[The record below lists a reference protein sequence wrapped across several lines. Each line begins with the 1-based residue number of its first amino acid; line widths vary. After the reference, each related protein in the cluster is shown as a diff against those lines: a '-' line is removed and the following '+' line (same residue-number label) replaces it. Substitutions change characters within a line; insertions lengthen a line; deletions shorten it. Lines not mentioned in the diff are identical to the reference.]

1 MGLIRLE
8 GGYGLRDGRFE
19 VTLDISREWWNI
31 L

>member
-8 GGYGLRDGRFE
+8 GGVGLRDGLFE
-19 VTLDISREWWNI
+19 VTLDITREWWNI